1 MTSTTSDTNFA
12 AYLVHLEHPFTHSV
26 DDGGGRP
33 RVLFTFRIP
42 SREFAELLTAFL
54 NSEIQRYVE
63 VQKRMKNVVRLAL
76 N

>member
-12 AYLVHLEHPFTHSV
+12 AYLVNLEYAFTHSV
-26 DDGGGRP
+26 DVSTGRA
-33 RVLFTFRIP
+33 RVLFSFQIP
-42 SREFAELLTAFL
+42 ATRFAELLTEFL
-54 NSEIQRYVE
+54 NSEIQGYVE

>member
-12 AYLVHLEHPFTHSV
+12 AYLVHLRHRFTHRV
-26 DDGGGRP
+26 DTTTGRE
-33 RVLFTFRIP
+33 RVLFSFALSP
-42 SREFAELLTAFL
+42 EQFAELLSTYL
-54 NSEIQRYVE
+54 NSEIQQYVE

>member
-12 AYLVHLEHPFTHSV
+12 AYLRHLDHTFTHHV
-26 DDGGGRP
+26 DVSTGRP
-33 RVLFTFRIP
+33 RVLFSFHLAP
-42 SREFAELLTAFL
+42 EHFAELLTEYL
-54 NSEIQRYVE
+54 NSEIQQYVE